1 MRAESRRGGGSSA
14 DGCRNSLG
22 RFAVRQLVVS
32 QFLPV
37 GQAGVDVVEDVEVS
51 LPSVEKSCSQ
61 LPNLTFYCSISQI
74 KEKKSSR
81 TLDQLAIIQLAK
93 VSRNR
98 RGQLRITA
106 TISVIAAGLLLPHH
120 THHCRLVNADITLPR
135 GGSECEIE
143 IRA

>member
-1 MRAESRRGGGSSA
+1 MRTESGRGGGNAA

-61 LPNLTFYCSISQI
+61 QPNLTFYCSISQI
-74 KEKKSSR
+74 KHKQKEF
-81 TLDQLAIIQLAK
+81 Q
-93 VSRNR
+93 
-98 RGQLRITA
+98 
-106 TISVIAAGLLLPHH
+106 H
-120 THHCRLVNADITLPR
+120 T
-135 GGSECEIE
+135 
-143 IRA
+143 